1 MRRERERCL
10 DKDIRLS
17 ADLGFLRVCAAT
29 PSLRVAH
36 VDFNVSQIID
46 AAGKAGK
53 QGVQVL
59 AFPEM
64 AVTGYTIGD
73 LVQHQV
79 LLSKAREGLRRVV
92 DGTEDSGML
101 IVLGMPL
108 EAERKIFNC
117 AVAVNNGRILGVV
130 PKTFL
135 PTYREFYEARWF
147 ASGADALT
155 DEIELLGQ
163 QVPFGTDILFRLKG
177 IDAAVVGV
185 EVCEDLWVPLSPHE
199 HQALAG
205 ATVLVNLSASNEL
218 IGKADWRRTM
228 MASESGRCIAAYC
241 YVSSGI
247 GESSNDVV
255 FGGHAIIAEN
265 GTISEESSRLL
276 PNAHLT
282 ICDVDLD
289 RLAHDRRVAIS
300 FHDDVQQ
307 AKTFITIDA
316 EVSDP
321 APKQLYRM
329 LDPHPFVPA
338 DPARRAERCGDIF
351 SMQVAALGKKLSGA
365 GKTRVVLGVS
375 GGLDSTLALLVAVK
389 TMDFLKLPRKN
400 VHAYGLS
407 GFGTTQRTKS
417 NAQKLCKALGVRFE
431 SVDITKT
438 CESHLKDLEHD
449 ELAEDVV
456 FENVQA
462 RYRTELLFNK
472 ANQLDGIVLGTG
484 DLTEIALGWCT
495 FAGDHISHYH
505 VNASV
510 PKTLVRFLV
519 RWVADEE
526 LADSTAQKDLYDV
539 INTPISPELQRP
551 KKGRIV
557 QKSEDIIGP
566 VELADFYL
574 YPFIRF
580 GARPGKIL
588 YLANEAAKQG
598 LFDEQY
604 TLDELRSWLDS
615 FLKRFFTNQ
624 FKRTCMPE
632 GPKIGS
638 VSLSPRGDWRMPS
651 DAEARLWLDDLE
663 AMYKR
668 MRRKTLKISQID

>member
-1 MRRERERCL
+1 MG
-10 DKDIRLS
+10 KDMRLS
-17 ADLGFLRVCAAT
+17 VDLGFLRVCAAA
-29 PSLRVAH
+29 PALRVAD
-36 VDFNVSQIID
+36 VDFNVSQIIA

-64 AVTGYTIGD
+64 ALTGYTIGD
-73 LVQHQV
+73 LVQHQA
-79 LLSKAREGLRRVV
+79 LLSKALEGLRRIV
-92 DGTEDSGML
+92 DATKDSGML
-101 IVLGMPL
+101 LLLGMPL
-108 EAERKIFNC
+108 EAEQKIFNC
-117 AVAVNNGRILGVV
+117 AVAVNAGRILGVV

-135 PTYREFYEARWF
+135 PSYREFYEARWF
-147 ASGADALT
+147 ASGADAIT
-155 DEIELLGQ
+155 DEIALLEQ
-163 QVPFGTDILFRLKG
+163 QVPFGTDSLFRLNG
-177 IDAAVVGV
+177 IDSAVLGV
-185 EVCEDLWVPLSPHE
+185 EVCEDLWVPLAPHE

-228 MASESGRCIAAYC
+228 IASESGRCIAAYC
-241 YVSSGI
+241 YVSSGT

-265 GTISEESSRLL
+265 GVILGESPRLSSDTQ
-276 PNAHLT
+276 LT
-282 ICDVDLD
+282 VCDIDLD
-289 RLAHDRRVAIS
+289 RLAHDRRVTTS
-300 FHDDVQQ
+300 FQDAAQQ

-316 EVSDP
+316 EVGDP
-321 APKQLYRM
+321 APKQLCRT
-329 LDPHPFVPA
+329 LDPHPFVPS
-338 DPARRAERCGDIF
+338 DPMRRAERCRDIF
-351 SMQVAALGKKLSGA
+351 SMQTAALSKKLSGA

-375 GGLDSTLALLVAVK
+375 GGLDSTLALLVAIK
-389 TMDFLKLPRKN
+389 AMDFLKLPRKN
-400 VHAYGLS
+400 VHTYGLP
-407 GFGTTQRTKS
+407 GFGTTQRTKA
-417 NAQKLCKALGVRFE
+417 NAQKMCRTLGVSFE
-431 SVDITKT
+431 SIDITKT
-438 CESHLKDLEHD
+438 CESHLSDLEHD
-449 ELAEDVV
+449 GQAEDVV
-456 FENVQA
+456 FENAQA
-462 RYRTELLFNK
+462 RYRTEFLFNK
-472 ANQLDGIVLGTG
+472 ANQLGGIVLGTG
-484 DLTEIALGWCT
+484 DLTEVALGWCT

-526 LADSTAQKDLYDV
+526 LADSAAQKVLYDV
-539 INTPISPELQRP
+539 IDTPISPELQRP
-551 KKGRIV
+551 KKGRIA

-580 GARPGKIL
+580 GARPGNIL

-598 LFDEQY
+598 LFDERY
-604 TLDELRSWLDS
+604 TLDELHKWLKS
-615 FLKRFFTNQ
+615 FIDRFFANQ

-651 DAEARLWLDDLE
+651 DAEAKLWLDDLE

-668 MRRKTLKISQID
+668 MRRK